1 MERTWLFLLMISPC
15 LSLTFGVIRSLLKSL
30 VNWLSKK
37 VSISYQ
43 KMIVVISDK
52 LINFNIWLL
61 WTIQVVVEMIFLID
75 LNVISSP
82 STWPLLHKEPSRTF
96 MVVFLKYSSTLRN
109 MHLKLSPWDH
119 YLLMQLL
126 VFGMQLRENYSQPQL
141 SSITTSHLESSLVSS
156 RECAVLLLNQNTKL
170 SKTACKLKI
179 K

>member
-52 LINFNIWLL
+52 LINFNTWLP
-61 WTIQVVVEMIFLID
+61 WTTQVVVEMIFLID

-82 STWPLLHKEPSRTF
+82 STWLLHHREPSRTF
-96 MVVFLKYSSTLRN
+96 MVVFLKFSSTQRN
-109 MHLKLSPWDH
+109 MPLKLFQWDH
-119 YLLMQLL
+119 YLSMQQL
-126 VFGMQLRENYSQPQL
+126 VFGTQSRENYFQPQL
-141 SSITTSHLESSLVSS
+141 SSITTSP
-156 RECAVLLLNQNTKL
+156 
-170 SKTACKLKI
+170 
-179 K
+179 